1 MSDKLDRFVNL
12 MKGIFELDKSD
23 LDFGIYRIMNIRK
36 AEIEKFLSEGLPAKI
51 NETLAPFAQT
61 DTEDLKKQIAAIEK
75 QAADFGIADISAS
88 PMAEKYNSLK
98 AQLAGGTDLSALES
112 DVYSALYNFFNRY
125 YDEGDFISKRRY
137 KEGVYAIPYEGE
149 EVKLY
154 WANQDQYYVKTSENF
169 KDYTFK
175 ADDYLIHFRIVDA
188 TTEQNNNKES
198 DDSKRVFMLFTEDE
212 ENFPG
217 IKTFE
222 HNAET
227 SEIIIRFVYDIP
239 EDKKR
244 KYAEENYN
252 AVHDFIYKNNSTIP
266 VWQTLLAPIP
276 TGKGKETTTL
286 LEKHMKAYVAKNT
299 FDYFIHKDLKGFLSR
314 ELDFYIKSEIM
325 HLDDLDTTNEQRVE
339 TYLAKVRAVKRVGHI
354 IIDFL
359 SQIENFQKK
368 LWLKKKFVI
377 ETNWCITLDRIDERF
392 YPEIIANKAQIQEWI
407 DMYAVDEI
415 KGDMLTEGFTNPP
428 TAEFL
433 KQNDKLIVDTK
444 HFSSDFKERLI
455 ASIDNLDEQTG
466 GLMINSDNYQA
477 LNFMSDKYSEQIKLI
492 YIDPPYNTDASK
504 ILYKNGY
511 EHSSWISLMESRLKK
526 GREFLSRN
534 GIIDVAI
541 DDYEMRYLNLC
552 LDQVFGIENAIS
564 NIAIMTNPKGR
575 DQGFIAQS
583 HDYTLMY
590 AKNKA
595 YAETN
600 NFILSDEELA
610 KKFSKTKDGEAL
622 RELPLKRTGTGKR
635 REERPYMYF
644 PFFYCEESNDLI
656 VIPEIYYHKIYDAD
670 TQTFNDSFLNQV
682 IEEYK
687 LKGYTAILPLSSKG
701 ELFRWR
707 WGYKSC
713 VKGVENG
720 TLFCKPVK
728 SGGYAMYQ
736 YDFADNEATPKSLW
750 MGEKYDAS
758 SKGTNL
764 LESMI
769 PNNPFDFPKSLFTVM
784 DNIIV
789 GSNENDIVMDY
800 FAGSGTTGHAVMEL
814 NRSNDESNRR
824 YILVEMGSYFNSV
837 TKPRVIQSVYS
848 SDWKDGKPQSR
859 NTGVSHIM
867 KYMKLESY
875 EDALSNITLD
885 DEKHGLASL
894 FGDDYLINYMLDIE
908 AEGSLLNLDAFRTP
922 FEYKLKVTENNETK
936 EKNVDV
942 VETFNYLIG
951 LTVQTASAITYFD
964 AVKDEN
970 GEYEGAVRLVKDIG
984 GTYGFKQIE
993 GTTPDGKR
1001 VLVIWRTISDNLIES
1016 NAALDAYFSKHRI
1029 NPQDR
1034 EYDIIYVNGDN
1045 NLQNISTAE
1054 DTFKVQMTE
1063 LEFKKR
1069 MFEEE

>member
-1 MSDKLDRFVNL
+1 MSDKLNRFVNL

-36 AEIEKFLSEGLPAKI
+36 AEIEKFLSDGLPAKI
-51 NETLAPFAQT
+51 TQILKPFAQN
-61 DTEDLKKQIAAIEK
+61 DTEGIKKKIESIEK
-75 QAADFGIADISAS
+75 QASAFGMDISAL
-88 PMAEKYNSLK
+88 PDDNQMKQQYNSMK

-154 WANQDQYYVKTSENF
+154 WANQDQYYIKTSENF

-175 ADDYLIHFRIVDA
+175 VEDYSVHFRIVDA

-198 DDSKRVFMLFTEDE
+198 EDSKRVFMLFIEDE
-212 ENFPG
+212 ESFPG

-222 HNAET
+222 HNADT
-227 SEIIIRFVYDIP
+227 KEIIIRFVYDIP

-244 KYAEENYN
+244 KYAEENYK
-252 AVHDFIYKNNSTIP
+252 AVHDFIYSNNSTIP
-266 VWQTLLAPIP
+266 VWQSLLAPIP
-276 TGKGKETTTL
+276 TGKGKESTTL

-299 FDYFIHKDLKGFLSR
+299 FDYFIHKDLKGFLTR

-339 TYLAKVRAVKRVGHI
+339 TYLAKVRAVKRVGAI

-359 SQIENFQKK
+359 AQIENFQKK

-377 ETNWCITLDRIDERF
+377 ETNWCITLDRIDEKF
-392 YPEIIANKAQIQEWI
+392 YYEIIENKAQIQEWI

-415 KGDMLTEGFTNPP
+415 EGDLSAVGYTEPLT
-428 TAEFL
+428 ADFL
-433 KQNDKLIVDTK
+433 RQNLSLVVDTK

-455 ASIDNLDEQTG
+455 ASIDNLDEQTNG
-466 GLMINSDNYQA
+466 EMLHSDNFQA
-477 LNFMSDKYSEQIKLI
+477 ISFLSEKYRGAIHYC
-492 YIDPPYNTDASK
+492 YIDPPYNTDSAP

-511 EHSSWISLMESRLKK
+511 KNSSWLSMINDRIEKSKSILK
-526 GREFLSRN
+526 EN
-534 GIIDVAI
+534 CVYTIAI
-541 DDYEMRYLNLC
+541 DDTEVSYLMLLLN
-552 LDQVFGIENAIS
+552 QQFPEHRIS
-564 NIAIMTNPKGR
+564 PITVVHNPKG
-575 DQGFIAQS
+575 S
-583 HDYTLMY
+583 P
-590 AKNKA
+590 
-595 YAETN
+595 
-600 NFILSDEELA
+600 
-610 KKFSKTKDGEAL
+610 TKDFNRTHEYAIFITQETDKNAIARIMEENDTPRKMRRWGENSL
-622 RELPLKRTGTGKR
+622 RTERRLSFYPIYVKNGRIVDVGEVPPDDFHPKGRNEIQKDGTIAIYPIDQNGIER
-635 REERPYMYF
+635 RWNFGLDTIKDNLSRIAVIEVD
-644 PFFYCEESNDLI
+644 NTLDLFLTQEMT
-656 VIPEIYYHKIYDAD
+656 IPKTVWKGGEYDAGSYGN
-670 TQTFNDSFLNQV
+670 TLLSN
-682 IEEYK
+682 
-687 LKGYTAILPLSSKG
+687 IL
-701 ELFRWR
+701 
-707 WGYKSC
+707 
-713 VKGVENG
+713 
-720 TLFCKPVK
+720 
-728 SGGYAMYQ
+728 
-736 YDFADNEATPKSLW
+736 
-750 MGEKYDAS
+750 GEK
-758 SKGTNL
+758 L
-764 LESMI
+764 
-769 PNNPFDFPKSLFTVM
+769 FDFPKSINTV
-784 DNIIV
+784 NRCINLSTHNNQNAIV
-789 GSNENDIVMDY
+789 LDY
-800 FAGSGTTGHAVMEL
+800 FAGSGTTGHAVLNL
-814 NRSNDESNRR
+814 NREDNGNRK
-824 YILVEMGSYFNSV
+824 YILVEMGSYFDSV
-837 TKPRVIQSVYS
+837 TKPRMQKVIYS
-848 SDWKDGKPQSR
+848 ADWKNGKPQNR

-885 DEKHGLASL
+885 NEKHGLSSL

-908 AEGSLLNLDAFRTP
+908 AEGSLLDIDAFRTP

-942 VETFNYLIG
+942 AETFNYLIG
-951 LTVQTASAITYFD
+951 LTVKTANAITYFN

-1016 NAALDAYFSKHRI
+1016 NAALDAYFSKNRI

-1054 DTFKVQMTE
+1054 DSFKVKMTE

>member
-1 MSDKLDRFVNL
+1 MNDKLDRFVNL
-12 MKGIFELDKSD
+12 MRGIFELDKSD

-51 NETLAPFAQT
+51 TETLAPFAQT
-61 DTEDLKKQIAAIEK
+61 DTEDLKKQIADIEK

-98 AQLAGGTDLSALES
+98 SQLAGGTDLSALES
-112 DVYSALYNFFNRY
+112 DVYSALYKFFNRY

-154 WANQDQYYVKTSENF
+154 WANQDQYYIKTSENF

-175 ADDYLIHFRIVDA
+175 VDDYSVHFRIVDA

-212 ENFPG
+212 DNFPG

-227 SEIIIRFVYDIP
+227 KEIIIRFVYDIP

-244 KYAEENYN
+244 KYAEENYK

-266 VWQTLLAPIP
+266 VWQELLAPIP
-276 TGKGKETTTL
+276 TGKGKGTTTL

-325 HLDDLDTTNEQRVE
+325 HLDDLDTSNEQRVE
-339 TYLAKVRAVKRVGHI
+339 TYLAKVKAVKRVGNI

-359 SQIENFQKK
+359 AQIENFQKK

-377 ETNWCITLDRIDERF
+377 ETNWCITLDRIDEKF
-392 YPEIIANKAQIQEWI
+392 YPEIIENKAQIQEWI

-415 KGDMLTEGFTNPP
+415 KEDLTTVGFTNPP
-428 TAEFL
+428 TVEFL
-433 KQNDKLIVDTK
+433 RQNLNLVVDTK
-444 HFSSDFKERLI
+444 HFTNDFKERLI
-455 ASIDNLDEQTG
+455 ASIDNLDKETG
-466 GLMINSDNYQA
+466 GLMINGENYQA
-477 LNFMSDKYSEQIKLI
+477 LNLIKSISIGKYDAIH
-492 YIDPPYNTDASK
+492 IDPPYNTETSGF
-504 ILYKNGY
+504 LYKNNY
-511 EHSSWISLMESRLKK
+511 RHSSWASMMYDRISLADTFLECDGSFRCHIDENEYENLYKLFEMLPRSTAGTIIWNKLNPMLGRQGIATQHEYIIYRTNSTESIYAT
-526 GREFLSRN
+526 N
-534 GIIDVAI
+534 
-541 DDYEMRYLNLC
+541 
-552 LDQVFGIENAIS
+552 ENAKTILEYAK
-564 NIAIMTNPKGR
+564 IAIEENGGVNESSRKQLASM
-575 DQGFIAQS
+575 IS
-583 HDYTLMY
+583 
-590 AKNKA
+590 KN
-595 YAETN
+595 
-600 NFILSDEELA
+600 
-610 KKFSKTKDGEAL
+610 KKFSGGDKAYHYLDDEGNVYRLVAMGAPEKRKDSKYFI
-622 RELPLKRTGTGKR
+622 PLIHPVTNKPCPVPPNGWSRKPETMQEMISEGTILFGKD
-635 REERPYMYF
+635 ETTQPQKKVIL
-644 PFFYCEESNDLI
+644 SNDAQKQL
-656 VIPEIYYHKIYDAD
+656 
-670 TQTFNDSFLNQV
+670 SSV
-682 IEEYK
+682 IED
-687 LKGYTAILPLSSKG
+687 G
-701 ELFRWR
+701 
-707 WGYKSC
+707 
-713 VKGVENG
+713 
-720 TLFCKPVK
+720 K
-728 SGGYAMYQ
+728 SGKAFLDELGLEFPYAHPVSLYETLLTADMPENVL
-736 YDFADNEATPKSLW
+736 DF
-750 MGEKYDAS
+750 
-758 SKGTNL
+758 
-764 LESMI
+764 
-769 PNNPFDFPKSLFTVM
+769 
-784 DNIIV
+784 
-789 GSNENDIVMDY
+789 
-800 FAGSGTTGHAVMEL
+800 FAGSGTTANAVVNL
-814 NRSNDESNRR
+814 SRKDNKKRQ
-824 YILVEMGSYFNSV
+824 YTLIEMGNYFDV
-837 TKPRVIQSVYS
+837 VGVPRIKKVIYS
-848 SDWKDGKPQSR
+848 SDWKNGKPQNR

-885 DEKHGLASL
+885 DEKHGLSSL

-908 AEGSLLNLDAFRTP
+908 AEGSLLNLDAFKTP

-951 LTVQTASAITYFD
+951 LTVKTASAITYFN

-1045 NLQNISTAE
+1045 NLQNISTDE
-1054 DTFKVQMTE
+1054 DSFKVQMTE

>member
-12 MKGIFELDKSD
+12 MRGIFELDKSD

-51 NETLAPFAQT
+51 TETLAPFAQN
-61 DTEDLKKQIAAIEK
+61 DTEEIKKKIESIEQ
-75 QAADFGIADISAS
+75 QASAFGMDISAL
-88 PMAEKYNSLK
+88 PDDNQMKQQYNSLK
-98 AQLAGGTDLSALES
+98 SQLAGGTDLSALES

-154 WANQDQYYVKTSENF
+154 WANQDQYYIKTSENF

-175 ADDYLIHFRIVDA
+175 VDDYSVHFRIVDA

-222 HNAET
+222 HNADTKEL
-227 SEIIIRFVYDIP
+227 IIRFVYDIP

-244 KYAEENYN
+244 KYAEENYK

-266 VWQTLLAPIP
+266 VWQSLLAPVP

-325 HLDDLDTTNEQRVE
+325 HLDDLDTSNEQRVE
-339 TYLAKVRAVKRVGHI
+339 TYLAKVKAVKRVGTI

-359 SQIENFQKK
+359 AQIENFQKK

-377 ETNWCITLDRIDERF
+377 ETNWCITLDRIDEKF
-392 YPEIIANKAQIQEWI
+392 YPEIIENKAQIQEWI

-415 KGDMLTEGFTNPP
+415 KEDLATVGFTNPP
-428 TAEFL
+428 TVEFL
-433 KQNDKLIVDTK
+433 LQNLNLVVDTK
-444 HFSSDFKERLI
+444 HFTSDFKERLI

-477 LNFMSDKYSEQIKLI
+477 LNLLHHRYNGKVKGI
-492 YIDPPYNTDASK
+492 YADPPYNTNASE

-511 EHSSWISLMESRLKK
+511 KDSSWNTLLTDRIVLSKSFLQKK
-526 GREFLSRN
+526 G
-534 GIIDVAI
+534 IICYTI
-541 DDYEMRYLNLC
+541 DDTELINLINILDIEYGYENRLAFVPIRNNPSGRSTVKGFSINHEYALFYSVSDDSVLGRMPHSDIQKQRYDLKDEKGYFEWENFRKNGTDSDRKDRPKQYYPIVLNPETMSIRIPSISWNGNGYDILENISENEIM
-552 LDQVFGIENAIS
+552 LYPDNEGVQKVWKFGVERT
-564 NIAIMTNPKGR
+564 TNDINELLVKK
-575 DQGFIAQS
+575 
-583 HDYTLMY
+583 
-590 AKNKA
+590 AKNG
-595 YAETN
+595 Y
-600 NFILSDEELA
+600 
-610 KKFSKTKDGEAL
+610 
-622 RELPLKRTGTGKR
+622 
-635 REERPYMYF
+635 
-644 PFFYCEESNDLI
+644 
-656 VIPEIYYHKIYDAD
+656 EIYRKKYI
-670 TQTFNDSFLNQV
+670 NDEGSLPRTWWDKPSYSARDNGTRALNQ
-682 IEEYK
+682 
-687 LKGYTAILPLSSKG
+687 
-701 ELFRWR
+701 LF
-707 WGYKSC
+707 GS
-713 VKGVENG
+713 
-720 TLFCKPVK
+720 
-728 SGGYAMYQ
+728 
-736 YDFADNEATPKSLW
+736 
-750 MGEKYDAS
+750 EKV
-758 SKGTNL
+758 
-764 LESMI
+764 
-769 PNNPFDFPKSLFTVM
+769 FDFPKAPEAVEDCIRVINVS
-784 DNIIV
+784 DNDLIL
-789 GSNENDIVMDY
+789 DI
-800 FAGSGTTGHAVMEL
+800 FAGSGTTGNAIINL
-814 NRSNDESNRR
+814 NRFDGNNRA
-824 YILVEMGSYFNSV
+824 YILLEMGAYFDKA
-837 TKPRVIQSVYS
+837 TTPRIKKAVYS

-908 AEGSLLNLDAFRTP
+908 AEGSLLNLDAFKTP

-951 LTVQTASAITYFD
+951 LTVKTASAITYFN

-1045 NLQNISTAE
+1045 NLQNISTDE
-1054 DTFKVQMTE
+1054 DSFKVQMTE
-1063 LEFKKR
+1063 IEFKKR

>member
-12 MKGIFELDKSD
+12 MRGIFELDKSD

-51 NETLAPFAQT
+51 TETLAPFAQN
-61 DTEDLKKQIAAIEK
+61 DTEEIKKKVESIEQ
-75 QAADFGIADISAS
+75 QASAFGMDISAL
-88 PMAEKYNSLK
+88 PDDNQMKQQYNSLK

-154 WANQDQYYVKTSENF
+154 WANQDQYYIKTSENF

-175 ADDYLIHFRIVDA
+175 VDDYSVHFRIVDA

-222 HNAET
+222 HNADT
-227 SEIIIRFVYDIP
+227 KEIIVRFVYDIP

-244 KYAEENYN
+244 KYVEENYN
-252 AVHDFIYKNNSTIP
+252 AVHDYIYKNNSTIP
-266 VWQTLLAPIP
+266 VWQSLLAPIP

-299 FDYFIHKDLKGFLSR
+299 FDYFIHKDLKGFLTR

-325 HLDDLDTTNEQRVE
+325 HLDDLDTSNEQCVE
-339 TYLAKVRAVKRVGHI
+339 TYLAKVKAVKRVGAI

-377 ETNWCITLDRIDERF
+377 ETNWCITLDRIDEKF
-392 YPEIIANKAQIQEWI
+392 YPEIIENKAQIQEWI

-415 KGDMLTEGFTNPP
+415 KENLATVGFSNPP
-428 TAEFL
+428 TVEFL
-433 KQNDKLIVDTK
+433 RQNLNLVVDTK

-455 ASIDNLDEQTG
+455 ASIDNLDDETG

-477 LNFMSDKYSEQIKLI
+477 LNLLQNRYENKIQCC
-492 YIDPPYNTDASK
+492 YIDPPYNTDATP

-511 EHSSWISLMESRLKK
+511 KDSSWLSMMNDR
-526 GREFLSRN
+526 FLVSKHF
-534 GIIDVAI
+534 IDKNIGYYSVAI
-541 DDYEMRYLNLC
+541 DDAELHNLYQLMELVLSPMELLQTIVNHYPGSGTGRSNVSKTHEYNLFAIPNNTDILRGKPKPGGERIRGFCRSGTGDNNYRIGRPNSFYAVLVEESTHSIVGFEPPPSLN
-552 LDQVFGIENAIS
+552 E
-564 NIAIMTNPKGR
+564 
-575 DQGFIAQS
+575 
-583 HDYTLMY
+583 DYPT
-590 AKNKA
+590 
-595 YAETN
+595 EP
-600 NFILSDEELA
+600 
-610 KKFSKTKDGEAL
+610 TKDGYLRIYPLGSDGAERCWSLGYESAKVYWANGMLECTANNVIRRKYYDEAE
-622 RELPLKRTGTGKR
+622 REL
-635 REERPYMYF
+635 
-644 PFFYCEESNDLI
+644 
-656 VIPEIYYHKIYDAD
+656 
-670 TQTFNDSFLNQV
+670 
-682 IEEYK
+682 
-687 LKGYTAILPLSSKG
+687 LP
-701 ELFRWR
+701 
-707 WGYKSC
+707 
-713 VKGVENG
+713 
-720 TLFCKPVK
+720 
-728 SGGYAMYQ
+728 
-736 YDFADNEATPKSLW
+736 SLW
-750 MGEKYDAS
+750 IDTKYSAVVH
-758 SKGTNL
+758 GTNL
-764 LESMI
+764 LTSI
-769 PNNPFDFPKSLFTVM
+769 FGTSGLFTFPKSLHTVLTAIEAGTFDEENATIM
-784 DNIIV
+784 DF
-789 GSNENDIVMDY
+789 
-800 FAGSGTTGHAVMEL
+800 FAGSGTTGHAVIEL
-814 NRSNDESNRR
+814 NKKDDGNRKF
-824 YILVEMGSYFNSV
+824 ILMEMGSYFDNV
-837 TKPRVIQSVYS
+837 TKLRMQKVIYS
-848 SDWKDGKPQSR
+848 SDWKDGKPQNR

-875 EDALSNITLD
+875 EDALSNISLD
-885 DEKHGLASL
+885 DEKHGLSSL
-894 FGDDYLINYMLDIE
+894 FGDDYLINYMLNIE

-951 LTVQTASAITYFD
+951 LTVKTSSAIAYFN

-1016 NAALDAYFSKHRI
+1016 NAALDAYFTKHRI

-1045 NLQNISTAE
+1045 NLQNISTDE
-1054 DTFKVQMTE
+1054 DSFKVQMTE

>member
-1 MSDKLDRFVNL
+1 MSDKMDRFVNL

-51 NETLAPFAQT
+51 ADILAPFAQN
-61 DTEDLKKQIAAIEK
+61 DTEEIKKKIESIEK
-75 QAADFGIADISAS
+75 QASDFGMDISS
-88 PMAEKYNSLK
+88 LPDDNQMKQQYNSLK

-154 WANQDQYYVKTSENF
+154 WANQDQYYIKTSENF

-175 ADDYLIHFRIVDA
+175 VEDYSVHFRIVDA

-222 HNAET
+222 HNADT
-227 SEIIIRFVYDIP
+227 KEIIIRFVYDIP

-252 AVHDFIYKNNSTIP
+252 AVQKYIFENNSTIP
-266 VWQTLLAPIP
+266 VWQSLLAPIP

-299 FDYFIHKDLKGFLSR
+299 FDYFIHKDLKGFLTR

-339 TYLAKVRAVKRVGHI
+339 TYLAKVRAVKRVGTI

-359 SQIENFQKK
+359 AQIENFQKK

-377 ETNWCITLDRIDERF
+377 ETNWCITLDRIDEKF
-392 YPEIIANKAQIQEWI
+392 YPEIIENKAQIQEWI

-415 KGDMLTEGFTNPP
+415 KDDLTTVGFTNPP

-444 HFSSDFKERLI
+444 HFSSDFKERLV
-455 ASIDNLDEQTG
+455 ASIDNLDENTD
-466 GLMINSDNYQA
+466 GLLISSENFQA
-477 LNFMSDKYSEQIKLI
+477 MNLLRNKYFEKIDTI
-492 YIDPPYNTDASK
+492 ITDPPYNTGDDGF
-504 ILYKNGY
+504 LYKDKY
-511 EHSSWISLMESRLKK
+511 LHSSWLSMLNDRLQLAYKLLSKNSWISM
-526 GREFLSRN
+526 N
-534 GIIDVAI
+534 IND
-541 DDYEMRYLNLC
+541 
-552 LDQVFGIENAIS
+552 IELS
-564 NIAIMTNPKGR
+564 NILQLFNNSNWNTPTNITVKMSHLSGMKMSHIDKKIPK
-575 DQGFIAQS
+575 I
-583 HDYTLMY
+583 
-590 AKNKA
+590 K
-595 YAETN
+595 
-600 NFILSDEELA
+600 
-610 KKFSKTKDGEAL
+610 
-622 RELPLKRTGTGKR
+622 
-635 REERPYMYF
+635 
-644 PFFYCEESNDLI
+644 ESL
-656 VIPEIYYHKIYDAD
+656 V
-670 TQTFNDSFLNQV
+670 
-682 IEEYK
+682 
-687 LKGYTAILPLSSKG
+687 LSSKG
-701 ELFRWR
+701 NDCFLNPVYEKCDWDSSFER
-707 WGYKSC
+707 YKSFLIKNDSELPEEWTKTTVRNEAIKQGVDVNDKLAYDEFRIQNADLIFRTAVDDAVADTPKDGIIREITTAQGIKKYILNGEDVLFASQYMKNIDGNLSPVQ
-713 VKGVENG
+713 VKGDIWDDIGINNVHNEGGVQLPNG
-720 TLFCKPVK
+720 KKPVK
-728 SGGYAMYQ
+728 L
-736 YDFADNEATPKSLW
+736 FERLLNLL
-750 MGEKYDAS
+750 S
-758 SKGTNL
+758 SKENGIIL
-764 LESMI
+764 
-769 PNNPFDFPKSLFTVM
+769 DF
-784 DNIIV
+784 
-789 GSNENDIVMDY
+789 
-800 FAGSGTTGHAVMEL
+800 FAGSATTAHAVINHNKKNEF
-814 NRSNDESNRR
+814 SEKH
-824 YILVEMGSYFNSV
+824 YILIQDDDLIFTSKTLRR
-837 TKPRVIQSVYS
+837 TKNVIYS
-848 SDWKDGKPQSR
+848 SDWKLDKVTSR

-875 EDALSNITLD
+875 EDALSNISLD
-885 DEKHGLASL
+885 DEKHGLSSL

-908 AEGSLLNLDAFRTP
+908 AEGSLLNLDAFKTP

-951 LTVQTASAITYFD
+951 LTVQTASAITYFN

-984 GTYGFKQIE
+984 GTYGFKQVE

-1016 NAALDAYFSKHRI
+1016 NAALDAYFTKHRI

>member
-51 NETLAPFAQT
+51 ADILAPFAQN
-61 DTEDLKKQIAAIEK
+61 DTEEIKKKIESIEK
-75 QAADFGIADISAS
+75 QASDFGMDISS
-88 PMAEKYNSLK
+88 LPDDNQMKQQYNSLK

-222 HNAET
+222 HNADT
-227 SEIIIRFVYDIP
+227 KEIIIRFVYDIP

-252 AVHDFIYKNNSTIP
+252 AVQKYIFENNSTIP
-266 VWQTLLAPIP
+266 VWQSLLAPIP

-299 FDYFIHKDLKGFLSR
+299 FDYFIHKDLKGFLTR

-339 TYLAKVRAVKRVGHI
+339 TYLAKVRAVKRVGTI

-359 SQIENFQKK
+359 AQIENFQKK

-377 ETNWCITLDRIDERF
+377 ETNWCITLDRIDEKF
-392 YPEIIANKAQIQEWI
+392 YPEIIENKAQIQEWI

-415 KGDMLTEGFTNPP
+415 KEDLTTVGFTNPP

-444 HFSSDFKERLI
+444 RFSNDFKERLV

-466 GLMINSDNYQA
+466 GLLINSDNFHA
-477 LNFMSDKYSEQIKLI
+477 LNLLQNRYEHSINCV
-492 YIDPPYNTDASK
+492 YIDPPYNAQSSE
-504 ILYKNGY
+504 ILYKNTFK
-511 EHSSWISLMESRLKK
+511 HSSWLSLMQNRIIESKKMLKNDAVYICAIDEVEQERLGLLFSEIFDMNYFGKTCVTIVHNPSGQQGDNFSATHEYAIFLYPIPGRSIAEQERDNPDEWDKRNLRDVTGDSSLRSAGKTCFYPILIKDDKVIGFGDIAPNDYHPPVNVIRDDGIIEVYPVDPQGIERKWRFGRDTVEQIQDQLIVNYISNRNVYDIQRLKK
-526 GREFLSRN
+526 SFNYKTVWQSAKYSANNYGTQVLNPMFGFQPFSYPKSIFTVQECILASMNEKRK
-534 GIIDVAI
+534 GII
-541 DDYEMRYLNLC
+541 
-552 LDQVFGIENAIS
+552 LDF
-564 NIAIMTNPKGR
+564 
-575 DQGFIAQS
+575 
-583 HDYTLMY
+583 
-590 AKNKA
+590 
-595 YAETN
+595 
-600 NFILSDEELA
+600 
-610 KKFSKTKDGEAL
+610 
-622 RELPLKRTGTGKR
+622 
-635 REERPYMYF
+635 
-644 PFFYCEESNDLI
+644 
-656 VIPEIYYHKIYDAD
+656 
-670 TQTFNDSFLNQV
+670 
-682 IEEYK
+682 
-687 LKGYTAILPLSSKG
+687 
-701 ELFRWR
+701 
-707 WGYKSC
+707 
-713 VKGVENG
+713 
-720 TLFCKPVK
+720 
-728 SGGYAMYQ
+728 
-736 YDFADNEATPKSLW
+736 
-750 MGEKYDAS
+750 
-758 SKGTNL
+758 
-764 LESMI
+764 
-769 PNNPFDFPKSLFTVM
+769 
-784 DNIIV
+784 
-789 GSNENDIVMDY
+789 
-800 FAGSGTTGHAVMEL
+800 FAGSGTTAHSVL
-814 NRSNDESNRR
+814 LTNKQQSKDLK
-824 YILVEMGSYFNSV
+824 YILVEMGSYFDTATLKRVKKSIYCV
-837 TKPRVIQSVYS
+837 DTKG
-848 SDWKDGKPQSR
+848 WKNGKPQNR

-875 EDALSNITLD
+875 EDALSNISLD
-885 DEKHGLASL
+885 NEKHGLSSL

-951 LTVQTASAITYFD
+951 LTVKTASAITYFN

-984 GTYGFKQIE
+984 GTYGFKQVE

-1016 NAALDAYFSKHRI
+1016 NAALDAYFTKHRI

>member
-51 NETLAPFAQT
+51 ADILAPFAQN
-61 DTEDLKKQIAAIEK
+61 DIEEIKKKIESIEK
-75 QAADFGIADISAS
+75 QASDFGMDISS
-88 PMAEKYNSLK
+88 LPDDNQMKQQYNSLK

-154 WANQDQYYVKTSENF
+154 WANQDQYYIKTSENF

-175 ADDYLIHFRIVDA
+175 VEDYSVHFRIVDA

-222 HNAET
+222 HNADT
-227 SEIIIRFVYDIP
+227 KEIIIRFVYDIP

-252 AVHDFIYKNNSTIP
+252 AVQKYIFENNSTIP
-266 VWQTLLAPIP
+266 VWQSLLAPIP
-276 TGKGKETTTL
+276 TGKGKKTTTL

-299 FDYFIHKDLKGFLSR
+299 FDYFIHKDLKGFLTR

-325 HLDDLDTTNEQRVE
+325 HLDDLDTSNEQRVE
-339 TYLAKVRAVKRVGHI
+339 TYLAKVRAVKRVGAI

-359 SQIENFQKK
+359 AQIENFQKK

-377 ETNWCITLDRIDERF
+377 ETNWCITLDRIDEKF
-392 YPEIIANKAQIQEWI
+392 YPEIIENKAQIQEWI

-415 KGDMLTEGFTNPP
+415 KDDLTTVGFTNPP
-428 TAEFL
+428 TVDFL
-433 KQNDKLIVDTK
+433 RQNLNLVVDTK

-455 ASIDNLDEQTG
+455 ASIDNLDEMTN
-466 GLMINSDNYQA
+466 GLMFNADNYHA
-477 LNFMSDKYSEQIKLI
+477 ISLLSNRHRSKIKCV
-492 YIDPPYNTDASK
+492 YIDPPYNAQSSE
-504 ILYKNGY
+504 ILYKNNY
-511 EHSSWISLMESRLKK
+511 KHSSWLTLLSDRIESSLPLLEKNSVYITTIDEVENEKLTLLEDSIFNNQFTGKTTISVLINPSGQQGKNFSTTNEYIHFYYNDENDMLAKEYRDDNTDKRSFMNGAKGKSGNYKRESGKNCFYPIYVKNDMIIGFGDICDNDFHPKANEVLDDGTIAVYPIDNEGVERKWLVQRSEIENKILK
-526 GREFLSRN
+526 
-534 GIIDVAI
+534 I
-541 DDYEMRYLNLC
+541 DDTTKRITGDRKLNIIRSKS
-552 LDQVFGIENAIS
+552 GITIQQEKFFINFKTIWVNPKYSAKEYGTTFLNNILS
-564 NIAIMTNPKGR
+564 VDKTPDNIFPKSIHAVEDCINIAIK
-575 DQGFIAQS
+575 
-583 HDYTLMY
+583 
-590 AKNKA
+590 
-595 YAETN
+595 
-600 NFILSDEELA
+600 
-610 KKFSKTKDGEAL
+610 
-622 RELPLKRTGTGKR
+622 
-635 REERPYMYF
+635 
-644 PFFYCEESNDLI
+644 ESASI
-656 VIPEIYYHKIYDAD
+656 V
-670 TQTFNDSFLNQV
+670 L
-682 IEEYK
+682 
-687 LKGYTAILPLSSKG
+687 
-701 ELFRWR
+701 
-707 WGYKSC
+707 
-713 VKGVENG
+713 
-720 TLFCKPVK
+720 
-728 SGGYAMYQ
+728 
-736 YDFADNEATPKSLW
+736 
-750 MGEKYDAS
+750 
-758 SKGTNL
+758 
-764 LESMI
+764 
-769 PNNPFDFPKSLFTVM
+769 
-784 DNIIV
+784 
-789 GSNENDIVMDY
+789 DY
-800 FAGSGTTGHAVMEL
+800 FAGSGTTGNAVLNL
-814 NRSNDESNRR
+814 NRQDNGKRK
-824 YILVEMGSYFNSV
+824 YILVEMGEYFNTV
-837 TKPRVIQSVYS
+837 TKPRMQKVIYS
-848 SDWKDGKPQSR
+848 SDWKDGKPQNR

-875 EDALSNITLD
+875 EDALSNISLD
-885 DEKHGLASL
+885 EEKHGLSSL

-951 LTVQTASAITYFD
+951 LTVKTASAITYFN

-970 GEYEGAVRLVKDIG
+970 GEYEGAVRLIKDIS

-1045 NLQNISTAE
+1045 NLQNMSTDE
-1054 DTFKVQMTE
+1054 DSFKVQMTE
-1063 LEFKKR
+1063 LEFKKI

>member
-12 MKGIFELDKSD
+12 MRGIFELDKSD

-51 NETLAPFAQT
+51 TETLAPFAQN
-61 DTEDLKKQIAAIEK
+61 DTEEIKKKIESIEQ
-75 QAADFGIADISAS
+75 QASAFGMDISVL
-88 PMAEKYNSLK
+88 PDDNQMKQQYNSLK
-98 AQLAGGTDLSALES
+98 SQLAGGTDLSALES

-154 WANQDQYYVKTSENF
+154 WANHDQYYIKTSENF

-175 ADDYLIHFRIVDA
+175 VDDYSVHFRIVDA

-212 ENFPG
+212 DNFPG

-222 HNAET
+222 HNADT
-227 SEIIIRFVYDIP
+227 KEIIIRFVYDIP
-239 EDKKR
+239 KDKKR
-244 KYAEENYN
+244 KYADENYK

-266 VWQTLLAPIP
+266 VWQSLLAPIP

-299 FDYFIHKDLKGFLSR
+299 FDYFIHKDLKGFLTR

-325 HLDDLDTTNEQRVE
+325 HLDDLDTSNEQRVE
-339 TYLAKVRAVKRVGHI
+339 TYLAKVKAVKRVGTI

-359 SQIENFQKK
+359 AQIENFQKK

-377 ETNWCITLDRIDERF
+377 ETNWCITLDRIDEKF
-392 YPEIIANKAQIQEWI
+392 YPEIIENKAQIQEWI

-415 KGDMLTEGFTNPP
+415 KEDLATVGFTNPP

-477 LNFMSDKYSEQIKLI
+477 LNLLQNRYENKVQCC
-492 YIDPPYNTDASK
+492 YIDPPYNTGNDDNFVYKDNYMHSTWLSLIYDRISLLKNILCDSGSLFCSIDNDEWHRLRMLLETVFGTENYVNEIVWQKLTAAKKQSQYFSNLYEKIMIFRMSQSTKLNKIFISSNKDEKNYPYVEENTGRKYGSFDFTQSGQGETKYFGTKLLEPPKGKHWIWSQEKINEGMNNGRIIFTSNGTPRVKRYLDEKEGNAVGDFWIDDEISPLSANDSERIGFSTQKPLCIIDRIINSSK
-504 ILYKNGY
+504 IDDDYC
-511 EHSSWISLMESRLKK
+511 
-526 GREFLSRN
+526 
-534 GIIDVAI
+534 IID
-541 DDYEMRYLNLC
+541 
-552 LDQVFGIENAIS
+552 F
-564 NIAIMTNPKGR
+564 
-575 DQGFIAQS
+575 
-583 HDYTLMY
+583 
-590 AKNKA
+590 
-595 YAETN
+595 
-600 NFILSDEELA
+600 
-610 KKFSKTKDGEAL
+610 
-622 RELPLKRTGTGKR
+622 
-635 REERPYMYF
+635 
-644 PFFYCEESNDLI
+644 
-656 VIPEIYYHKIYDAD
+656 
-670 TQTFNDSFLNQV
+670 
-682 IEEYK
+682 
-687 LKGYTAILPLSSKG
+687 
-701 ELFRWR
+701 
-707 WGYKSC
+707 
-713 VKGVENG
+713 
-720 TLFCKPVK
+720 
-728 SGGYAMYQ
+728 
-736 YDFADNEATPKSLW
+736 
-750 MGEKYDAS
+750 
-758 SKGTNL
+758 
-764 LESMI
+764 
-769 PNNPFDFPKSLFTVM
+769 
-784 DNIIV
+784 
-789 GSNENDIVMDY
+789 
-800 FAGSGTTGHAVMEL
+800 FAGSGTTA
-814 NRSNDESNRR
+814 NAIINSNYYKNSNSK
-824 YILVEMGSYFNSV
+824 YILIELGEYFDFI
-837 TKPRVIQSVYS
+837 TLKRVKKSIYS
-848 SDWKDGKPQSR
+848 RNWSNQNKPQNR

-875 EDALSNITLD
+875 EDALSNISLD
-885 DEKHGLASL
+885 DEKHGLSSL

-908 AEGSLLNLDAFRTP
+908 AEGSLLNLDAFKTP

-951 LTVQTASAITYFD
+951 LTVKTASAITYFN

-1016 NAALDAYFSKHRI
+1016 NAALDAYFTKHRI

-1045 NLQNISTAE
+1045 NLQNISTDE
-1054 DTFKVQMTE
+1054 DSFKVQMTE

>member
-36 AEIEKFLSEGLPAKI
+36 AEIEKFLLEGLPAKI

-75 QAADFGIADISAS
+75 QAADFGISDISAS

-217 IKTFE
+217 IKTLE
-222 HNAET
+222 YNADKK
-227 SEIIIRFVYDIP
+227 EIIVRFIYEIQTKYTGKADVIVQKWTEDNFESIKEWLVNEQIPTWDILLKSV
-239 EDKKR
+239 EHQKDKK
-244 KYAEENYN
+244 YC
-252 AVHDFIYKNNSTIP
+252 
-266 VWQTLLAPIP
+266 LL
-276 TGKGKETTTL
+276 K
-286 LEKHMKAYVAKNT
+286 KHLNAYVAKNT
-299 FDYFIHKDLKGFLSR
+299 FDYFIHKDLKGFLTR

-359 SQIENFQKK
+359 AQIENFQKK

-455 ASIDNLDEQTG
+455 ASIDNLDENTD
-466 GLMINSDNYQA
+466 GLLISSENLQA
-477 LNFMSDKYSEQIKLI
+477 MNLLLYKYHESIDAI
-492 YIDPPYNTDASK
+492 ITDPPYNTGDDGF
-504 ILYKNGY
+504 LYKDSY
-511 EHSSWISLMESRLKK
+511 LHSSWLSMINDRLQLAYRLLSENSWISM
-526 GREFLSRN
+526 N
-534 GIIDVAI
+534 IND
-541 DDYEMRYLNLC
+541 
-552 LDQVFGIENAIS
+552 IELS
-564 NIAIMTNPKGR
+564 NILQLFNNSNWNTPTNITVKMSHLSGMKMSHIDKKIPK
-575 DQGFIAQS
+575 IKES
-583 HDYTLMY
+583 
-590 AKNKA
+590 
-595 YAETN
+595 
-600 NFILSDEELA
+600 IL
-610 KKFSKTKDGEAL
+610 
-622 RELPLKRTGTGKR
+622 
-635 REERPYMYF
+635 
-644 PFFYCEESNDLI
+644 
-656 VIPEIYYHKIYDAD
+656 
-670 TQTFNDSFLNQV
+670 
-682 IEEYK
+682 
-687 LKGYTAILPLSSKG
+687 LSSKG
-701 ELFRWR
+701 NNCLLTPIYEKCDWESSFER
-707 WGYKSC
+707 YKSFLIKNGSDIPEEWTRTTVRSEAIRQGIDIKDKLSYDEFRIQNADLIFRTAVDDAIAGTPKDGIIREITTAQGIKKYILNGEDVLFASQYMKNIDGKLSPVQ
-713 VKGVENG
+713 VKGDIWDDIGINNVHNEGGVQLPNG
-720 TLFCKPVK
+720 KKPVK
-728 SGGYAMYQ
+728 LYERLI
-736 YDFADNEATPKSLW
+736 NLL
-750 MGEKYDAS
+750 S
-758 SKGTNL
+758 SKKNGIIL
-764 LESMI
+764 
-769 PNNPFDFPKSLFTVM
+769 DF
-784 DNIIV
+784 
-789 GSNENDIVMDY
+789 
-800 FAGSGTTGHAVMEL
+800 FAGSATTAHAIINHNKKNENSKRKYVL
-814 NRSNDESNRR
+814 IQDDDLIFNIKTLKRTKNVIYSNDWK
-824 YILVEMGSYFNSV
+824 LD
-837 TKPRVIQSVYS
+837 KVISH
-848 SDWKDGKPQSR
+848 

-885 DEKHGLASL
+885 DEKHGLSSL

-908 AEGSLLNLDAFRTP
+908 SEGSLLNLDAFKTP